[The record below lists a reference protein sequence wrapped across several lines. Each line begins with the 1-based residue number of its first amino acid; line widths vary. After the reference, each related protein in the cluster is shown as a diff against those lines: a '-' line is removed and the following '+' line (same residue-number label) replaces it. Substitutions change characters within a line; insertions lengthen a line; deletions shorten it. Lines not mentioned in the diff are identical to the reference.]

1 MAIYSVSNVPYGVG
15 PTHRTEAINGAYR
28 EREWLTLLLGEY
40 DEWTAEIRTLTDN
53 NARWLTYVQGAFVGG
68 VMLVAAAV
76 AISLVGV
83 SIRRGAL
90 PYIVAAAVGLMAIR
104 TVSEWEADD

>member
-15 PTHRTEAINGAYR
+15 PAHRTEAIDGAYT

-40 DEWTAEIRTLTDN
+40 DEWTTEIRTLTEN

-76 AISLVGV
+76 AISPAGV
-83 SIRRGAL
+83 SIRQGAI
-90 PYIVAAAVGLMAIR
+90 PFFAVAAEGLITIR
-104 TVSEWEADD
+104 TVCGSEDR